1 MKAIYQQNPIIPK
14 IFLGIN
20 LFFLLIW
27 GYAKSFDVY
36 KFILTGA
43 FYELVWLPTLFAF
56 FAAFFGLLFFW
67 IKDAL
72 RLNSVYFYLFGF
84 SVVLLI
90 LLFGFS

>member
-43 FYELVWLPTLFAF
+43 FYELAWLPTLFAF
-56 FAAFFGLLFFW
+56 FCGLLGFVIFLDKRRFAFKFS
-67 IKDAL
+67 I
-72 RLNSVYFYLFGF
+72 FLF
-84 SVVLLI
+84 VRI
-90 LLFGFS
+90 FGSFIDTSFRV